1 MEKFLIGILGTGG
14 GVSYRR
20 WARSSICHC
29 RRTETNPKAVEGF
42 EKKTSLKR
50 MIKGTLTMGLGR
62 SLQSS
67 TVEFSLCGFRFF
79 ALFQDTLA
87 AGFSG
92 AEQTARRD
100 AHDI

>member
-1 MEKFLIGILGTGG
+1 MEKLLIGILGTGG
-14 GVSYRR
+14 GVSYKR

-42 EKKTSLKR
+42 EKKTSLYR
-50 MIKGTLTMGLGR
+50 VIKGTLTMGLGR

-79 ALFQDTLA
+79 ALFHDT
-87 AGFSG
+87 FSRSSSSVS
-92 AEQTARRD
+92 ENWSISST
-100 AHDI
+100 